1 MSDTGTRLVYM
12 ANQIL
17 RNFAVQGDDA
27 AAVATAQHI
36 VAFWDPR
43 MKAQLLAMDDDA
55 LGSAARVATL
65 LRQHGTSPSPS
76 LAATSNGGSDA
87 G

>member
-43 MKAQLLAMDDDA
+43 MKAQLLAMNDDA
-55 LGSAARVATL
+55 LGGAARVATL
-65 LRQHGTSPSPS
+65 LRQHGISPSPG